1 MVIMVIIKSIYMVY
15 TILFLQGKPSL
26 KLHAFVCPYFS
37 FSFNH
42 ISHFLHALKWIS

>member
-26 KLHAFVCPYFS
+26 KLHAFMCPYLIYYI
-37 FSFNH
+37 NH
-42 ISHFLHALKWIS
+42 LSNFLHILKWIT